1 MMNVPKKANDA
12 LHLSMLEGHHVSD
25 LHSGCTHWATI
36 LYFKTMSSTKVHVH
50 FTWLFSLVF
59 SISLQEKMEMLGEVL
74 LQDSFTVWD
83 PKGLI
88 KKKRDYQIFL
98 FDICILFSKQSKD
111 SNGKNKYQFKF
122 KMNVS
127 ATSTWMLGS
136 NLKQLSCARI
146 LFLYVL
152 LHVLK
157 STFTNLLYATT
168 YLRLH
173 DCTCTCK

>member
-1 MMNVPKKANDA
+1 
-12 LHLSMLEGHHVSD
+12 
-25 LHSGCTHWATI
+25 
-36 LYFKTMSSTKVHVH
+36 
-50 FTWLFSLVF
+50 
-59 SISLQEKMEMLGEVL
+59 MLGEVL
-74 LQDSFTVWD
+74 LQDSFAVWD

-88 KKKRDYQIFL
+88 KQKRDYQIFL

-136 NLKQLSCARI
+136 NLKQLSCAQI

-157 STFTNLLYATT
+157 STFTNLLYSTT
-168 YLRLH
+168 YYVHVHVNRAINELWVSATMFIVDILCL
-173 DCTCTCK
+173 DQ

>member
-1 MMNVPKKANDA
+1 
-12 LHLSMLEGHHVSD
+12 
-25 LHSGCTHWATI
+25 
-36 LYFKTMSSTKVHVH
+36 
-50 FTWLFSLVF
+50 
-59 SISLQEKMEMLGEVL
+59 MLGEVL

-127 ATSTWMLGS
+127 VICRRVYGST
-136 NLKQLSCARI
+136 LKELSC
-146 LFLYVL
+146 VL
-152 LHVLK
+152 
-157 STFTNLLYATT
+157 TFSS
-168 YLRLH
+168 
-173 DCTCTCK
+173 CTCYF

>member
-1 MMNVPKKANDA
+1 
-12 LHLSMLEGHHVSD
+12 
-25 LHSGCTHWATI
+25 
-36 LYFKTMSSTKVHVH
+36 
-50 FTWLFSLVF
+50 
-59 SISLQEKMEMLGEVL
+59 MEMLGEVL

-136 NLKQLSCARI
+136 NLKQLSCAQI

-152 LHVLK
+152 LRICIKINFHKLAVRHHV
-157 STFTNLLYATT
+157 F
-168 YLRLH
+168 
-173 DCTCTCK
+173 TCTCACKSCYK